1 MLRLIKN
8 LLSSNASS
16 TATDTGTAIIADPRI
31 VTATELS
38 ELSQYHS
45 SWGSNAEWRADY
57 RLPACLHTKEG
68 WELNIAKVA
77 PYIGSSFLAGKS
89 LPKDLAVLAANYSP
103 AQIIWATGEVTQNQ
117 LDGQD
122 WLQCLGIADRSNAAI
137 RGTLSEA
144 RLVRLAELGIS
155 GTILERVIAA
165 GTYEDAALEKV
176 LKALKGSNPG
186 AYFETYQK
194 DVSVLKMMSK

>member
-1 MLRLIKN
+1 MLKLIKS
-8 LLSSNASS
+8 LLSSNSVAAIPDAS
-16 TATDTGTAIIADPRI
+16 TVVDPRI
-31 VTATELS
+31 ITNSELG

-45 SWGSNAEWRADY
+45 SWGSNAEWRKEY

-68 WELNIAKVA
+68 WERNIEKVA
-77 PYIGSSFLAGKS
+77 HFIGSSHLAGKS
-89 LPKDLAVLAANYSP
+89 LPKELAQQAAAYSP
-103 AQIIWATGEVTQNQ
+103 AQIIWATGEVTQSQ
-117 LDGQD
+117 LDSAD

-155 GTILERVIAA
+155 GTILERVISA
-165 GTYEDAALEKV
+165 GTYSDATLENV
-176 LKALKGSNPG
+176 LKALKGSNPV

-194 DVSVLKMMSK
+194 DVEVLKMMSK